1 MKVKQIK
8 LREILATNSKRTI
21 EVEIETNKGKA
32 RYGVPMG
39 TSTGKYEVKS
49 YPFEHVA
56 KSFSLIRNNFIS
68 KNFSSQEEVDY
79 ELKKID
85 GTNDFR
91 NIGGNLAL
99 GISASFLKAFALE
112 SNMEVF
118 EYLGGRLMPKPL
130 CNLAGGWHNSEIQEF
145 LVFPKTQ
152 KTFKQ
157 EIFNI
162 ANIYLELEKLLEKED
177 KKFLHGKNL
186 ESAWTTSLKTERF
199 LDLMLKHFQG
209 RNIHLGIDAAGNYN
223 KRSPKMQY
231 AFISRLIARYRLKY
245 VEDPFKE
252 DDFELFSSLKRNNRD
267 VFVCGDDLIATSLL
281 RLEEALKREAV
292 NAIIVKPNQIGT
304 ITDVKKVVEHA
315 KRHNVLTVISHRSGE
330 TEDALI
336 AHLAVGL
343 ECDMAKIGISG
354 ERICKINEFIRIEEK
369 LANFS

>member
-21 EVEIETNKGKA
+21 EVEIETNKCKT
-32 RYGVPMG
+32 RFGVPMG

-56 KSFSLIRNNFIS
+56 KSFSLIKNHFMS
-68 KNFSSQEEVDY
+68 KNFSSQEEVDR
-79 ELKKID
+79 ELKRLD
-85 GTNDFR
+85 GTDDFR

-118 EYLGGRLMPKPL
+118 EYLGGRLLPKPL
-130 CNLAGGWHNSEIQEF
+130 CNLAGGWHKSEIQEF

-152 KTFKQ
+152 KSFKQ

-162 ANIYLELEKLLEKED
+162 ANIYLELERLLERED

-186 ESAWTTSLKTERF
+186 ESAWTTSLKTEKV
-199 LDLMLKHFQG
+199 LDLLLNHFHG
-209 RNIHLGIDAAGNYN
+209 RNIYLGIDVAGNYN
-223 KRSPKMQY
+223 KRTAKQQY
-231 AFISRLIARYRLKY
+231 TFISKLISKYRLKY

-252 DDFELFSSLKRNNRD
+252 DDFELFASLKRNNKD
-267 VFVCGDDLIATSLL
+267 TFICGDDLIATNLL
-281 RLEEALKREAV
+281 RLEEALKRDAI

-304 ITDVKKVVEHA
+304 ITDVKRVVEYA
-315 KRHNVLTVISHRSGE
+315 KRHDILTVMSHRSGE

-336 AHLAVGL
+336 AQLAVGL
-343 ECDMAKIGISG
+343 ECDLAKIGISG

-369 LANFS
+369 INQ

>member
-21 EVEIETNKGKA
+21 EVEIETNKGRA

-49 YPFEHVA
+49 YPFEHIA
-56 KSFSLIRNNFIS
+56 KSFSLIKNHFIGR
-68 KNFSSQEEVDY
+68 NFSSQEEVDN
-79 ELKKID
+79 EIKKID

-99 GISASFLKAFALE
+99 GISASFLKGFALE
-112 SNMEVF
+112 SGVEVF
-118 EYLGGRLMPKPL
+118 EYLGGRLLPKPL
-130 CNLAGGWHNSEIQEF
+130 CNLAGGWHDSEIQEF
-145 LVFPKTQ
+145 LVFPKAQ
-152 KTFKQ
+152 KSFKQ

-162 ANIYLELEKLLEKED
+162 ASIYLELEKLLEKED

-186 ESAWTTSLKTERF
+186 ESAWTTSLKTEKI
-199 LDLMLKHFQG
+199 LDLLLKHFQG
-209 RNIHLGIDAAGNYN
+209 RNIHLGVDVAGNYN
-223 KRSPKMQY
+223 KRSPKQQY
-231 AFISRLIARYRLKY
+231 TFMSKLITRYNLKY

-252 DDFELFSSLKRNNRD
+252 DEFELFASLKRSNRN
-267 VFVCGDDLIATSLL
+267 VFVCGDDLIATNLL
-281 RLEEALKREAV
+281 RLEEALRRDAI

-304 ITDVKKVVEHA
+304 ITDVKKVVEYA
-315 KRHNVLTVISHRSGE
+315 KRHNVLTVMSHRSGE

-343 ECDMAKIGISG
+343 ECDLAKIGISG
-354 ERICKINEFIRIEEK
+354 ERICKINEFIRIEDK
-369 LANFS
+369 LNI